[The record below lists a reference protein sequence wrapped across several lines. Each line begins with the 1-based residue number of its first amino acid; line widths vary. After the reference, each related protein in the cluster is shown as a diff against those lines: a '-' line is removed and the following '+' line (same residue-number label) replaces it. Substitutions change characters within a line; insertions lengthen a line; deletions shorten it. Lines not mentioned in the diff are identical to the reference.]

1 MVIGNDELGFLIK
14 INFLR
19 VRRPFR
25 LLFTKL
31 SICPTQDPD
40 PTQDPEA
47 WVNYHLIEVKSK

>member
-31 SICPTQDPD
+31 LICPTQDPD

-47 WVNYHLIEVKSK
+47 